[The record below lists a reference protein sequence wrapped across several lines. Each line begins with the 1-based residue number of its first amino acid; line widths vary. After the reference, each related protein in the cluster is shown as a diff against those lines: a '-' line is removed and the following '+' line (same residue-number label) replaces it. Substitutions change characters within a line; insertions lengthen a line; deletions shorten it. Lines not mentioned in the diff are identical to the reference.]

1 MEELS
6 PRAQAKASQIRRAAQ
21 KLFLAHGVG
30 ATSMD
35 AITAEAG
42 VSKQTVYA
50 YFPSKEALLSDV
62 LHSLVTEGAQPW
74 AEGQP
79 PKGPFDSWADL
90 ETALV
95 DLSKSVIKT
104 LMAPEYLA
112 TVRVV
117 VAETGSNPEY
127 GALFR
132 RTVAEPI
139 LKSVTGVLRRAAED
153 GLLPEPPHED
163 VGRLLVGSL
172 LTFVLLDGLFQPD
185 DIKRPSARRVRRLV
199 THFISAVQNSRVAS

>member
-21 KLFLAHGVG
+21 RLFLARGVG

-62 LHSLVTEGAQPW
+62 LHSLVTEGDQPW
-74 AEGQP
+74 AMEPSAQERLG
-79 PKGPFDSWADL
+79 SWADVQA
-90 ETALV
+90 ALT
-95 DLSKSVIKT
+95 DLSMSVITT
-104 LMAPEYLA
+104 LMDPEYLA

-127 GALFR
+127 GMLFR

-139 LKSVTGVLRRAAED
+139 LKSVTAVLERAADD
-153 GLLPEPPHED
+153 GLLPEAPHED

-172 LTFVLLDGLFQPD
+172 LTFVLLDGLFRPD
-185 DIKRPSARRVRRLV
+185 DIKRPSPHRVRRLV
-199 THFISAVQNSRVAS
+199 SHFIGAVQDTRVAT

>member
-62 LHSLVTEGAQPW
+62 LHSLVAGGDQPW
-74 AEGQP
+74 ATEPSAQERLA
-79 PKGPFDSWADL
+79 SWADL
-90 ETALV
+90 ETALT
-95 DLSKSVIKT
+95 DLSMSVIRT
-104 LMAPEYLA
+104 LMDPEYLA

-132 RTVAEPI
+132 RTVAERI
-139 LKSVTGVLRRAAED
+139 LRSVRAVLKKAADD
-153 GLLPEPPHED
+153 GLLPEAPHED

-172 LTFVLLDGLFQPD
+172 LTFVLLDGLFSPD
-185 DIKRPSARRVRRLV
+185 DIKRPSSRRVRRLV
-199 THFISAVQNSRVAS
+199 SHFIGAVHDSRVVS